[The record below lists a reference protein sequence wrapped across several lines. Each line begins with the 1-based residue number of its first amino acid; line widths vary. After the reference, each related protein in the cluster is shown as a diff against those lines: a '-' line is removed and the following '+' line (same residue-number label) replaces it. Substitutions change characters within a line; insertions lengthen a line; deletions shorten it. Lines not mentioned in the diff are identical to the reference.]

1 MVRPHLTTAL
11 PVRPLPPSARDPARS
26 PADTFAHKGAS
37 GAEAEAEFRAG
48 LRAATPHLRAFAKSL
63 VGDRDRADDLV
74 QDTLLRAWQ
83 YRDRFEPG
91 TNLQAWLI
99 TMLRN
104 LFYSEYRKRRPEV
117 EDVDGLFA
125 ATLATPAE
133 QPGCVELADL
143 RSALMRLPDEQRE
156 AVLLVGAEGYSYE
169 EAAVICAT
177 KIGTIKSRVNRAR
190 RRLAELLGYEH
201 DGDVGPDGAARA
213 ASERSLS
220 LP

>member
-1 MVRPHLTTAL
+1 
-11 PVRPLPPSARDPARS
+11 
-26 PADTFAHKGAS
+26 
-37 GAEAEAEFRAG
+37 
-48 LRAATPHLRAFAKSL
+48 
-63 VGDRDRADDLV
+63 VGDRDRGDDLV

-83 YRDRFEPG
+83 KRDRFTPG

-99 TMLRN
+99 TLMRN

-125 ATLATPAE
+125 AKVSTPAE
-133 QPGCVELADL
+133 QPECVELADL

-177 KIGTIKSRVNRAR
+177 KVGTLKSRVSRAR
-190 RRLAELLGYEH
+190 RHLAELLGHE
-201 DGDVGPDGAARA
+201 DDSNSGPDNRTQSAM
-213 ASERSLS
+213 EQPLS
-220 LP
+220 PMPA